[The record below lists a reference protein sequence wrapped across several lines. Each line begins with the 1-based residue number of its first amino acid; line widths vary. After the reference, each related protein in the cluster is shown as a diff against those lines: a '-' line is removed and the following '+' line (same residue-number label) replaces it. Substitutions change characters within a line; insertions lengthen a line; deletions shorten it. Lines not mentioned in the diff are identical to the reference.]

1 MIAPCPLCASEHTE
15 IIEADLDG
23 WAVECRD
30 CKTTGP
36 DWENQSAC
44 RATLEQSE
52 AIPGNRHGTEALRIS
67 RLCTG

>member
-1 MIAPCPLCASEHTE
+1 MTASCPFCASERTE

-36 DWENQSAC
+36 IAKSRELAELRWNE
-44 RATLEQSE
+44 RILYSE
-52 AIPGNRHGTEALRIS
+52 MRNCG
-67 RLCTG
+67 